1 MDHWNDICIFSPQC
15 NEQKHVG
22 FFSIF
27 FFSAVVVVETI
38 CFSQV
43 EKWMEKLEESEPKRR
58 RTIKT
63 FIVAV
68 SVTVSWIVLR
78 MTEIDIP

>member
-1 MDHWNDICIFSPQC
+1 M
-15 NEQKHVG
+15 
-22 FFSIF
+22 
-27 FFSAVVVVETI
+27 VVETI

-63 FIVAV
+63 SIVAV